1 MDMQALRAK
10 LLSLGF
16 QEKTYDHS
24 EGVFISLTQTV
35 GNTPFCT
42 PEYVKAQD
50 YGNGSLYYGHLITME
65 LTPEGKFQCAG
76 LGDAHDYFCLT
87 ECDQSI
93 IDMVVAY
100 YEQHKPFTNMQWCF
114 IDVDG
119 RIATINFDQD
129 QTGLP
134 DFKSF
139 RGDKLIY
146 ASSSLG
152 GKVMVDKK
160 SYTVWEASDF
170 DGVGCAIDD
179 EYTLYGSL
187 HDLAMVLE
195 A

>member
-1 MDMQALRAK
+1 MDIQALRKK

-16 QEKTYDHS
+16 QETTYEKS
-24 EGVFISLTQTV
+24 EGVHISLTQTV

-42 PEYVKAQD
+42 EYVQAQD

-65 LTPEGKFQCAG
+65 LTPEGNFQCAG
-76 LGDAHDYFCLT
+76 LGDAYDYFCLT

-93 IDMVVAY
+93 IDMVIAY
-100 YEQHKPFTNMQWCF
+100 YEQHKPLTNMQWCF
-114 IDVDG
+114 VDIDG

-129 QTGLP
+129 HIALP
-134 DFKSF
+134 NFKSL

-152 GKVMVDKK
+152 GKVMVDKN

-170 DGVGCAIDD
+170 DGVGCALDD

>member
-1 MDMQALRAK
+1 MDIQVLRAK

-42 PEYVKAQD
+42 PEYMANDIQHGLEF
-50 YGNGSLYYGHLITME
+50 GNLITME
-65 LTPEGKFQCAG
+65 LTPEGNFQCAG
-76 LGDAHDYFCLT
+76 LGDAYDYFCLT

-93 IDMVVAY
+93 IDMVIAY
-100 YEQHKPFTNMQWCF
+100 YEQHKPLTNMQWCF
-114 IDVDG
+114 VDVNSA
-119 RIATINFDQD
+119 IQIVVFDESRE
-129 QTGLP
+129 GLP
-134 DFKSF
+134 AFGSYQGK
-139 RGDKLIY
+139 KLIY
-146 ASSSLG
+146 ASSSGG
-152 GKVMVDKK
+152 GKVMVDKN

-187 HDLAMVLE
+187 YDLAMVLE

>member
-1 MDMQALRAK
+1 MDIQALRAK

-16 QEKTYDHS
+16 QEKNYDHS
-24 EGVFISLTQTV
+24 EGAFISLTQTV

-42 PEYVKAQD
+42 PKYVKAQD

-65 LTPEGKFQCAG
+65 LTPEGNFQCAG
-76 LGDAHDYFCLT
+76 LGDAYDYFCLT

-100 YEQHKPFTNMQWCF
+100 YEAHKPLTNMQWCF
-114 IDVDG
+114 VDVNG
-119 RIATINFDQD
+119 GISTVIFDQN
-129 QTGLP
+129 QEGLP
-134 DFKSF
+134 AFGSYQGK
-139 RGDKLIY
+139 KLIY
-146 ASSSLG
+146 ASSSNG
-152 GKVMVDKK
+152 GKVLVDKDCY
-160 SYTVWEASDF
+160 SVETVSKF
-170 DGVGCAIDD
+170 DGVGCAIHD